1 MKRYVK
7 KFIVDYYYR
16 FKYPNK
22 IIETYLGID
31 LSHLE
36 EFTTIR
42 YHVELSNA
50 TNVGAFSLIN
60 KYSQITQLVD
70 KIGRF
75 TSIGPNVYIG
85 ASHHDYREYTS
96 RGILDICDFL
106 NVKLTNNVKE
116 SILKESA
123 LLNKKT
129 TIGHDVW
136 IGAKSIIMNGVK
148 IGDGSV
154 IGSGSIVTKDIPP
167 YSIAVGSPAKI
178 IKKRFSD
185 EVIEKLIEKD
195 FYSNDLNYIVKAIKK
210 DPTIFRDLNKF
221 LKA

>member
-1 MKRYVK
+1 
-7 KFIVDYYYR
+7 
-16 FKYPNK
+16 
-22 IIETYLGID
+22 
-31 LSHLE
+31 
-36 EFTTIR
+36 
-42 YHVELSNA
+42 
-50 TNVGAFSLIN
+50 
-60 KYSQITQLVD
+60 
-70 KIGRF
+70 
-75 TSIGPNVYIG
+75 
-85 ASHHDYREYTS
+85 
-96 RGILDICDFL
+96 
-106 NVKLTNNVKE
+106 
-116 SILKESA
+116 
-123 LLNKKT
+123 
-129 TIGHDVW
+129 
-136 IGAKSIIMNGVK
+136 MNGVK